1 MISAIYKLVII
12 LSNILEFYR
21 FSILFSTVYYIPQLY
36 RSIQKNEPM
45 YIAHHAISGGL
56 STAALFQPNLRMYK
70 IYFDFMTIMDIS
82 GLFVDIYKIIPATV
96 YNRKALCVG
105 YIPIR
110 CVVAPYMLISN
121 PPFDTKTLITASG
134 YWCLIFGSYIW
145 SFKLLSFEKF
155 KN

>member
-21 FSILFSTVYYIPQLY
+21 FSLAISIIYYLPQLY
-36 RSIQKNEPM
+36 RSIQKNEHM

-56 STAALFQPNLRMYK
+56 CTVAVFQPDLYLYK
-70 IYFDFMTIMDIS
+70 IYFDFMTLMDLS
-82 GLFVDIYKIIPATV
+82 GLFIDMYKMVPVSAYT
-96 YNRKALCVG
+96 RKALCVG

-110 CVVAPYMLISN
+110 CVIAPYMLISN
-121 PPFDTKTLITASG
+121 PPFDTNSLTATTG
-134 YWCLIFGSYIW
+134 YWGLVIGSYIW
-145 SFKLLSFEKF
+145 SFKLLSFKNF